1 MADGE
6 TAMEEQ
12 CDQGAG
18 PGLAGSDSNP
28 GSLWDGQNAV
38 KTTSASSSNSDL
50 PSALLPDGEHP
61 DTGRRQSKSF
71 TGLKLFGRR

>member
-6 TAMEEQ
+6 AAMEQQ

-18 PGLAGSDSNP
+18 PGMARSDSNP
-28 GSLWDGQNAV
+28 GSLREGEGAV
-38 KTTSASSSNSDL
+38 ATTSASSSNSDL

-61 DTGRRQSKSF
+61 DTGRRQSKPF